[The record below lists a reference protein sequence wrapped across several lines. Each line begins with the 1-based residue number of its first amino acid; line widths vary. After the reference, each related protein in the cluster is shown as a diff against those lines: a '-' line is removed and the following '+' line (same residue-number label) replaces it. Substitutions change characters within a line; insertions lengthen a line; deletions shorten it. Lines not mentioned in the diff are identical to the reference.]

1 MKSLGL
7 LILGAIVALVIAK
20 LFPRLFVFC
29 LIVYGGL
36 VYFRS
41 SSGF

>member
-1 MKSLGL
+1 MKAFGL
-7 LILGAIVALVIAK
+7 FILGAIGLLVVAK
-20 LFPRLFVFC
+20 LFPRLFVLC